1 LSRVTKINALESLT
15 MTINSSSS
23 LVREASTASP
33 LNRRKLIVGALG
45 LGVLPWVGAQI
56 ANASQAIN
64 VSGRQRMLSAR
75 TVKAYCQLGRGV
87 DPAISQKLL
96 QDSVAQFD
104 QALSQL
110 RVFAPNA
117 QIKETFNR
125 LSDKWRDYKD
135 VVVGAAPAKERV
147 KQVFDGADE
156 LVALANQGTLQLEQ
170 ESGRAI
176 AKLTNVCGRQR
187 LLTQQIAAYG
197 FARNWAM
204 TPVQVQPLIAK
215 RQQEYLQA
223 AAVLESTKDNTPAIK
238 RQLGEAANMWVFFES
253 ALTAAQGDR
262 VKTLDDLSVA
272 SELILK
278 SYDDL
283 TKLYSALV

>member
-1 LSRVTKINALESLT
+1 
-15 MTINSSSS
+15 MTNSTCSMSS
-23 LVREASTASP
+23 AATSTASP
-33 LNRRKLIVGALG
+33 VNRRKLIVGALG
-45 LGVLPWVGAQI
+45 LGVLPWVGAQV

-75 TVKAYCQLGRGV
+75 TVKAYCQLGRGIE
-87 DPAISQKLL
+87 PAVSHKLL

-110 RVFAPNA
+110 RVFAPNTE
-117 QIKETFNR
+117 IKETFNR

-135 VVVGAAPAKERV
+135 LVVGAAPAKERV

-156 LVALANQGTLQLEQ
+156 LVVLANLGTLQLEQ
-170 ESGRAI
+170 DAGRAS
-176 AKLTNVCGRQR
+176 AKLTNLCGRQR

-204 TPVQVQPLIAK
+204 TPAQVQPLIAK

-223 AAVLESTKDNTPAIK
+223 VAALESTKENTPTIK
-238 RQLGEAANMWVFFES
+238 RQLGEVANMWVFFDS
-253 ALTAAQGDR
+253 ALASTQGDR
-262 VKTLDDLSVA
+262 AKPLDDLSSA

-278 SYDDL
+278 AYDDL

>member
-1 LSRVTKINALESLT
+1 MK
-15 MTINSSSS
+15 NSSSS
-23 LVREASTASP
+23 PVKFVASSANRF
-33 LNRRKLIVGALG
+33 NRRKLLVGAMG
-45 LGVLPWVGAQI
+45 LGVLPWVGAQV

-75 TVKAYCQLGRGV
+75 TVKAYCQVGRGI
-87 DPAISQKLL
+87 DPVVSQKLL

-110 RVFAPNA
+110 RVFAPTA
-117 QIKETFNR
+117 EIKDTFNR

-135 VVVGAAPAKERV
+135 LAVGAVPAKERV

-156 LVALANQGTLQLEQ
+156 LVLLANLGTLQLEQ
-170 ESGRAI
+170 ESGRAS

-204 TPVQVQPLIAK
+204 TPAQVQPLIAK

-223 AAVLESTKDNTPAIK
+223 TALLEGSKDNTPAIK
-238 RQLGEAANMWVFFES
+238 RQLGEVANMWVFFDS
-253 ALTAAQGDR
+253 ALASTQGDR
-262 VKTLDDLSVA
+262 AKPLDDLGTA

-278 SYDDL
+278 AYDEL

>member
-1 LSRVTKINALESLT
+1 MPIKPPSLLSPA
-15 MTINSSSS
+15 
-23 LVREASTASP
+23 ASTALP
-33 LNRRKLIVGALG
+33 FNRRKLVVGALG
-45 LGVLPWVGAQI
+45 LGVLPWVGAQV

-75 TVKAYCQLGRGV
+75 TVKAYCQLGRGIEPPV
-87 DPAISQKLL
+87 SQKLL

-117 QIKETFNR
+117 EIKDTFNR

-135 VVVGAAPAKERV
+135 LVVGAVPAKERV
-147 KQVFDGADE
+147 KQVFDSAEE
-156 LVALANQGTLQLEQ
+156 LVMLANLGTLQLEQ
-170 ESGRAI
+170 ESGRAS

-204 TPVQVQPLIAK
+204 TPTQVQPLITK

-223 AAVLESTKDNTPAIK
+223 TALLEGTKDNTPAIK
-238 RQLGEAANMWVFFES
+238 RQLGEVANMWVFFES
-253 ALTAAQGDR
+253 ALTAAQVER
-262 VKTLDDLSVA
+262 VKTLEDLSVA